1 MNKSR
6 WLKLLAVIVLAI
18 PMFWVGTY
26 FAGSFVTA
34 SAADI
39 ISSPSDETLS
49 NFETLRKLEAKL
61 DEVIRQEGWL
71 RYRYQQVIA
80 ETNPYFSSSSQM
92 PAQAEFEMWFHF
104 DSTGWVDQQAT
115 FLIQEGKKILT
126 EVYKD
131 GIYRSMAEDF
141 HPIEQP
147 PFSPSFYFYLT
158 REDPQM
164 AAQEG
169 VVLEIS
175 TNRRVEEMVISFEIE
190 RRFIRKD
197 YPNSAAAAMKHAL
210 WVDSASGQPLKIE
223 NYRMLPDGSLRLI
236 QSITQID
243 FARFDDLPVDVQKV
257 FVEST
262 FYSD

>member
-1 MNKSR
+1 MSKIR
-6 WLKLLAVIVLAI
+6 HFKWWVVIVLAV
-18 PMFWVGTY
+18 PVFWGGAY
-26 FAGSFVTA
+26 LGGSFVTA
-34 SAADI
+34 SATGI
-39 ISSPSDETLS
+39 TSSPSDRTLN
-49 NFETLRKLEAKL
+49 NFEELCNLEAKL

-71 RYRYQQVIA
+71 RYRYQQLIA
-80 ETNPYFSSSSQM
+80 ETNPYFLSSSQM

-104 DSTGWVDQQAT
+104 NSAGWVDQQAA

-141 HPIEQP
+141 QPIEQP

-158 REDPQM
+158 REDPQL
-164 AAQEG
+164 AAREG
-169 VVLEIS
+169 IVLEIS
-175 TNRRVEEMVISFEIE
+175 TNHKPAETVIPFEIE
-190 RRFIRKD
+190 RRIIRKD
-197 YPNSAAAAMKHAL
+197 HPNSAAEGMKHIL

-223 NYRMLPDGSLRLI
+223 NYRMLSDGSLRLI

>member
-1 MNKSR
+1 MSKIR
-6 WLKLLAVIVLAI
+6 RLKWWFVIVLAI
-18 PMFWVGTY
+18 AVFWGGAY
-26 FAGSFVTA
+26 LAGSFVTA

-39 ISSPSDETLS
+39 TASPSDETLS
-49 NFETLRKLEAKL
+49 NFETLRKFEAKL
-61 DEVIRQEGWL
+61 DETIRQEGWL
-71 RYRYQQVIA
+71 RYRYQQLIV
-80 ETNPYFSSSSQM
+80 ETNPYFSSSGQM
-92 PAQAEFEMWFHF
+92 PARAEFEMWFHF
-104 DSTGWVDQQAT
+104 NREGWVDQQVT
-115 FLIQEGKKILT
+115 FLIQEGEKILT

-141 HPIEQP
+141 QPIEQP

-158 REDPQM
+158 REDPQL

-175 TNRRVEEMVISFEIE
+175 TNRRVEEMVIPFEIE
-190 RRFIRKD
+190 RRFIRNAHQ
-197 YPNSAAAAMKHAL
+197 NSTAEAMKHVL
-210 WVDSASGQPLKIE
+210 WVDSASGQPLRIE
-223 NYRMLPDGSLRLI
+223 NYRMLSDGSLRLI

-262 FYSD
+262 FDSD